1 MKLLIITGRAMRVYE
16 LGKAL
21 ITLRDTRGIPIK
33 TERPW
38 HILPDDEAK
47 EIARDLL
54 KTGLYEREA

>member
-1 MKLLIITGRAMRVYE
+1 VKLLINTGKALRIYE

-21 ITLRDTRGIPIK
+21 ITLRANKGVPIK

-47 EIARDLL
+47 EIARNLL